1 MFKKTLVAAA
11 IGALSI
17 SAYAADV
24 TVYGVIDYGMV
35 YNHDK
40 AELSVKVTDDARLSA
55 SAKEDSFTM
64 DSGVNSATRFGL
76 RGSED
81 LGNGLKVGFKL
92 ENGFSSDSGKLGEDR
107 LFGREAT
114 VNVSGDFGTVY
125 MGRLGTLVSD
135 TGSVGFYGAMASAFG
150 SGWSDNIAGH
160 TKVMGAYTSRL
171 DNVIAYVSPTFAGT
185 TIYAQYAMGGD
196 DGVGTENKT
205 TADRYAALGAKWAGG
220 PFEVGAL
227 VDWTNK
233 SNRKMNNDPIV
244 DYTIEDAYTFNLAG
258 SYDCGFAKTFL
269 AVQYFKD
276 ATDAS
281 GILST
286 IGDYAEAAGATEKVV
301 KDGLRLFSVDGF
313 GVHVSTQFD
322 ALGGTWK
329 AGIGYMDGEVNVNVA
344 DFDGNTPDIKAYT
357 ASVGYEYALS
367 KRTTLYTGMGYVQ
380 REIKYSDADISI
392 KAEDK
397 AYDFV
402 AGLVHRF

>member
-35 YNHDK
+35 YNHT
-40 AELSVKVTDDARLSA
+40 KVEQTAVDGDVRDSY
-55 SAKEDSFTM
+55 STKEDSFTM

-114 VNVSGDFGTVY
+114 VNVSGGFGTVY

-160 TKVMGAYTSRL
+160 TKVMAAYTSRL

-185 TIYAQYAMGGD
+185 TVYAQYAMGGD
-196 DGVGTENKT
+196 DKVGTENKT
-205 TADRYAALGAKWAGG
+205 TANRYAALGA
-220 PFEVGAL
+220 
-227 VDWTNK
+227 
-233 SNRKMNNDPIV
+233 
-244 DYTIEDAYTFNLAG
+244 NL
-258 SYDCGFAKTFL
+258 
-269 AVQYFKD
+269 
-276 ATDAS
+276 
-281 GILST
+281 
-286 IGDYAEAAGATEKVV
+286 
-301 KDGLRLFSVDGF
+301 
-313 GVHVSTQFD
+313 
-322 ALGGTWK
+322 
-329 AGIGYMDGEVNVNVA
+329 
-344 DFDGNTPDIKAYT
+344 
-357 ASVGYEYALS
+357 
-367 KRTTLYTGMGYVQ
+367 
-380 REIKYSDADISI
+380 DISSHPFRDE
-392 KAEDK
+392 KAPLEQ
-397 AYDFV
+397 
-402 AGLVHRF
+402 GLSSFLGS